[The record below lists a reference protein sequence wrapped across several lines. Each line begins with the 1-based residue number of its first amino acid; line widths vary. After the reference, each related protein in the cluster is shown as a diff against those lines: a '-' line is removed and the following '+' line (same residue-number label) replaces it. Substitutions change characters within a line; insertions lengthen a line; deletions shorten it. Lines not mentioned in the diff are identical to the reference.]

1 MAMARHH
8 MPGIHLLLKTFS
20 FGDQD
25 IRLKESDRRK
35 SNASEES
42 KFTHIWVDI
51 LEIAS
56 GYQLFEVYLM
66 FDLFGHMSH
75 VLETHILP

>member
-42 KFTHIWVDI
+42 KFTHI
-51 LEIAS
+51 
-56 GYQLFEVYLM
+56 
-66 FDLFGHMSH
+66 
-75 VLETHILP
+75 